1 MSHILSQD
9 IDTGRSSFTDFQ
21 NTSMSMTLGLL
32 NVGGSA
38 TRIISRA
45 IINQNHQHFQNVFI
59 VQLSC
64 AAASVVGPGL
74 VVVSGGSTP
83 GLRVAGTGF
92 KQAYFDSKFVSAC
105 QEVLGRQLQTEL
117 SKPVLQRSNHFLNQ
131 CLGIFH
137 QQMVH
142 PSHYQYRLD
151 S

>member
-9 IDTGRSSFTDFQ
+9 LDTGRSSFTDFQ

-64 AAASVVGPGL
+64 AAASVVGPCL
-74 VVVSGGSTP
+74 AVVSGGSTP

-92 KQAYFDSKFVSAC
+92 KQAYFDSKLVSASWTTASN
-105 QEVLGRQLQTEL
+105 QAVKARPSEIKSFFESMPGHISPANGSPIPLSIQT
-117 SKPVLQRSNHFLNQ
+117 
-131 CLGIFH
+131 
-137 QQMVH
+137 
-142 PSHYQYRLD
+142 
-151 S
+151 